1 MDPAGRTWPRAEL
14 RAGDSD
20 RQAVVDELQRH
31 YVEGRLTSEEL
42 SERVAKALQ
51 ARTFGELAVP
61 LNDLP
66 ALQRQ
71 TALEPAESEQSD
83 WRTQLLSRPVGAAL
97 VFIGL
102 LAMLWMFTLP
112 NGGHFGFFPFWPVLI
127 WGFFFI
133 GRPFGG
139 GGRRRF

>member
-1 MDPAGRTWPRAEL
+1 MEPARRLWPPDDL

-20 RQAVVDELQRH
+20 RQAVVAELQRH
-31 YVEGRLTSEEL
+31 YVDGRLSSEEL

-51 ARTFGELAVP
+51 SRTFGELAAL

-66 ALQRQ
+66 TLAAH
-71 TALEPAESEQSD
+71 TELEPAQATD
-83 WRTQLLSRPVGAAL
+83 WKSQLLSPPFGAVMILIGVLAL
-97 VFIGL
+97 
-102 LAMLWMFTLP
+102 LWMFVAASA
-112 NGGHFGFFPFWPVLI
+112 GHWGFFPFWPVLI

-133 GRPFGG
+133 GRPYR